1 LLDLGLQLVP
11 FLPIFFGFDREML
24 FADGLAADAGI
35 PDQQRVYD
43 HSVMPGRDVEMVQ
56 VAAGDLQGIEQES
69 GFFVVDF
76 FSQDEADHLHDG
88 GLDGVAV
95 LEDREER
102 GAGIALAARLNAVG
116 AEMVITVADRS
127 QSKS

>member
-1 LLDLGLQLVP
+1 MGV
-11 FLPIFFGFDREML
+11 
-24 FADGLAADAGI
+24 
-35 PDQQRVYD
+35 
-43 HSVMPGRDVEMVQ
+43 VQ

-69 GFFVVDF
+69 GFLVVDLLG
-76 FSQDEADHLHDG
+76 QDEANDLHDG

-116 AEMVITVADRS
+116 AEIVVAVMKVAVALAAQGRRTALLAVDFDVITPANLH
-127 QSKS
+127 Q

>member
-1 LLDLGLQLVP
+1 MGV
-11 FLPIFFGFDREML
+11 
-24 FADGLAADAGI
+24 
-35 PDQQRVYD
+35 
-43 HSVMPGRDVEMVQ
+43 VQ

-69 GFFVVDF
+69 GFLVVDLLG
-76 FSQDEADHLHDG
+76 QDEANDLHDG

-116 AEMVITVADRS
+116 AEIVVAVIALAAQGRRTALLAVDFDVITPANLH
-127 QSKS
+127 Q